1 MRFTRS
7 ALFVSLSL
15 GALSPA
21 TGEALASAPPA
32 MAPRAAPADAL
43 FPCQPDARTLCL
55 NQGRFE
61 VTASFSTGTMGGDAQ
76 VVGLTDDTGYLWFF
90 SSDNVEIV
98 VKVLDGCGVNG
109 HYWVFAGGL
118 TNLSVCLRV
127 TDSQNAGFTLY
138 CNRPNTPFQPVQD
151 TSAFPTCP

>member
-1 MRFTRS
+1 MRFTCS
-7 ALFVSLSL
+7 ASFVFLCL
-15 GALSPA
+15 GVLSPV
-21 TGEALASAPPA
+21 TGEAVDSAPRA
-32 MAPRAAPADAL
+32 MAPRAAPADTL
-43 FPCQPDARTLCL
+43 FPCQPDAITLCL

-61 VTASFSTGTMGGDAQ
+61 VTANFVTGSTSGDAH

-98 VKVLDGCGVNG
+98 VKVLNGCGVNG

-118 TNLSVCLRV
+118 TNVDVCLRV
-127 TDSQNAGFTLY
+127 TDSQTAGFVLE
-138 CNRPNTPFQPVQD
+138 CNRPNTPFQPIQD